1 MDQEINKQNSD
12 VALIKTYEGMYCYGY
27 KPLKPTGRWKIV
39 EKHIQGSVRDVFDIS
54 LYIEHKGWF
63 LTRWVHESDII
74 FERTVET
81 VFECGK

>member
-54 LYIEHKGWF
+54 LYI
-63 LTRWVHESDII
+63 
-74 FERTVET
+74 
-81 VFECGK
+81 